1 MIREATFEFLR
12 NLEEN
17 NNREWFNE
25 NRAFYEQ
32 AKANFIDFGDT
43 ILTKLKEIEPDFAN
57 TQIKDCI
64 FRINRDVRFSKNK
77 APYKNNLSLAFGPG
91 GRHSGRIDYYFQLQ
105 NNESFIGAGM
115 WQPSPANLAKFRQ
128 ELDYN
133 PEILKGIIEDPKFK
147 STFPTVHGEK
157 LKRPPK
163 NYSEDHPEIELLKC
177 KELFFIR
184 KYQNS
189 EIVKAGFAEVLFEH
203 LKVIQ
208 PYIHYLNDLFF
219 LEND

>member
-1 MIREATFEFLR
+1 MIQEATFEFLR

-17 NNREWFNE
+17 NNREWFNA
-25 NRAFYEQ
+25 NRSFYEDS
-32 AKANFIDFGDT
+32 KNNFTGFCEAQ
-43 ILTKLKEIEPDFAN
+43 LNMLKEVEMEFVN

-77 APYKNNLSLAFGPG
+77 DPYKNNLSAAFGPG

-105 NNESFIGAGM
+105 NNESFLGAGM

-133 PEILKGIIEDPKFK
+133 PTELKGIISSERFK
-147 STFPTVHGEK
+147 QTFPIIHGEK

-163 NYSEDHPEIELLKC
+163 GYGEDHPDIELLKH
-177 KELFFIR
+177 KELFFIA
-184 KYQNS
+184 KFSNS
-189 EIVKAGFAEVLFEH
+189 EILDKEFTQKLFNNMM
-203 LKVIQ
+203 VIK
-208 PYIHYLNDLFF
+208 PFIDYLNALFS
-219 LEND
+219 ES

>member
-25 NRAFYEQ
+25 NKAFYEQ
-32 AKANFIDFGDT
+32 AKANFSEFSDT

-64 FRINRDVRFSKNK
+64 FRINRDIRFSKNK
-77 APYKNNLSLAFGPG
+77 APYKNNLSVAFGPG

-105 NNESFIGAGM
+105 DHETILGAGM
-115 WQPSPANLAKFRQ
+115 WQPSPTNLAKFRQ

-133 PEILKGIIEDPKFK
+133 PELLKGIIEDPHFK
-147 STFPTVHGEK
+147 ETFPIVHGER

-177 KELFFIR
+177 KELFFVR
-184 KYQNS
+184 KYSNK
-189 EIVKAGFAEVLFEH
+189 EILQADFGDVLFAH
-203 LKVIQ
+203 MKVIK

-219 LEND
+219 LEID

>member
-91 GRHSGRIDYYFQLQ
+91 GRHSGRIDY
-105 NNESFIGAGM
+105 
-115 WQPSPANLAKFRQ
+115 
-128 ELDYN
+128 
-133 PEILKGIIEDPKFK
+133 
-147 STFPTVHGEK
+147 
-157 LKRPPK
+157 
-163 NYSEDHPEIELLKC
+163 
-177 KELFFIR
+177 
-184 KYQNS
+184 
-189 EIVKAGFAEVLFEH
+189 
-203 LKVIQ
+203 
-208 PYIHYLNDLFF
+208 
-219 LEND
+219 